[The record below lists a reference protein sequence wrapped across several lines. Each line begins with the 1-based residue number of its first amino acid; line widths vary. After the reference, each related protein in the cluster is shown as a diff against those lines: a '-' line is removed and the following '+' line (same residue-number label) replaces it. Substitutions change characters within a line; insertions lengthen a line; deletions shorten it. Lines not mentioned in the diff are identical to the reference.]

1 MSSPKVEKEKSQS
14 TGKSEVKLITPKSA
28 NEPINSATAD
38 KADNTFLAN
47 LATSPK
53 SWSDIAPVAFY
64 LQNSSEMTI
73 TPVDKLVEI
82 NRSSEDFK
90 VQYLEYHKLGEG
102 GFGSVFAG
110 TRIADAKH
118 VAIKHIPKDK
128 VRYTIVK
135 FQDEYFLE
143 ISEVVLMAQAAGL
156 LCQGSV
162 SNPGVIGLVDVFEFE
177 SEVLII
183 TDRSGCEMDMDRF
196 YNFINGQITERET
209 KVIFKQLVDVSI
221 RMHKN
226 GVFHR
231 DIKGGNILV
240 SVEGEDPS
248 VKIIDFGCGDWVTE
262 KPYKTYAGTEGYT
275 PPEFSLH
282 SSYQAEQTT
291 LQSQYLMFL
300 STQLIILRS
309 SCPRLVFTSLI
320 DLLAKYTV
328 VSSANIG
335 IPGLQSTCGRSL
347 LKILFKSGPRQLPC
361 GTPCLTFLVSE
372 CMRVNIDA
380 KTCNKCVRFVPHK
393 ADKADNTFLAN
404 LATSPKSWSDIA
416 PVAFYL
422 QNSSEMTITP
432 VDKLVQIN
440 RSSEDFK
447 VQYLEYHKLGEG
459 GFGSVFAGTRIA
471 DAKDGSVSNP
481 GVIGLVDVFEFES
494 EVLIITDRSC
504 CEMDMDRFYNLI
516 NGQITE
522 RETKVIFKQLV
533 DVSIRMHKN
542 GVFHRDIKGGNILVS
557 VEGEDPSVKIID
569 FGCGDWVT
577 EKPYKTYAGTEG
589 YTPPEFSLHSSYQA
603 EQTTVW
609 QIGQVLWSYHCEGV
623 FNLKDYMKNPNLP
636 VNHLS
641 HDGKDFL
648 KQCLTIDPDQ
658 RPTLEDLQDREEQEE
673 DIETLSY
680 HNTRPSVIP
689 VRRKH
694 FRCGR
699 FAFVF
704 VSVNAFT

>member
-1 MSSPKVEKEKSQS
+1 MNLQAEQVLRRVQAMITEENHKGSVPRSLTCHLAVIVIERVGPSGDHPMVGPPKEKHRSHPEAKTTSQPLEWLSLQQDVTYYHIAKIPQSKDTAEVEAEKILVQKPISRKRKAEKELEDGTPPKIRRMSSPKVEKEKSQS

-28 NEPINSATAD
+28 NEPINSD
-38 KADNTFLAN
+38 
-47 LATSPK
+47 
-53 SWSDIAPVAFY
+53 
-64 LQNSSEMTI
+64 
-73 TPVDKLVEI
+73 
-82 NRSSEDFK
+82 
-90 VQYLEYHKLGEG
+90 
-102 GFGSVFAG
+102 
-110 TRIADAKH
+110 
-118 VAIKHIPKDK
+118 
-128 VRYTIVK
+128 
-135 FQDEYFLE
+135 
-143 ISEVVLMAQAAGL
+143 
-156 LCQGSV
+156 
-162 SNPGVIGLVDVFEFE
+162 
-177 SEVLII
+177 
-183 TDRSGCEMDMDRF
+183 
-196 YNFINGQITERET
+196 
-209 KVIFKQLVDVSI
+209 
-221 RMHKN
+221 
-226 GVFHR
+226 
-231 DIKGGNILV
+231 
-240 SVEGEDPS
+240 
-248 VKIIDFGCGDWVTE
+248 
-262 KPYKTYAGTEGYT
+262 
-275 PPEFSLH
+275 
-282 SSYQAEQTT
+282 
-291 LQSQYLMFL
+291 
-300 STQLIILRS
+300 
-309 SCPRLVFTSLI
+309 
-320 DLLAKYTV
+320 
-328 VSSANIG
+328 
-335 IPGLQSTCGRSL
+335 
-347 LKILFKSGPRQLPC
+347 
-361 GTPCLTFLVSE
+361 
-372 CMRVNIDA
+372 
-380 KTCNKCVRFVPHK
+380 K

-471 DAKDGSVSNP
+471 DAKDVAIKHIPKDKVRYMIVKFQDEYFLEISEVVLMAQAAGLLCQGSVSNP

-658 RPTLEDLQDREEQEE
+658 RPTLEDLQ
-673 DIETLSY
+673 L
-680 HNTRPSVIP
+680 HPWLN
-689 VRRKH
+689 
-694 FRCGR
+694 
-699 FAFVF
+699 
-704 VSVNAFT
+704 